1 MVNNRRGV
9 VEGLPSPSTIKVHVR
24 MCSELLNLVVR
35 VSEIIPEIE
44 EARPRASG
52 MEALCS
58 LNNGVDK
65 AKSLLQHCAESS
77 ILYLSLTGDA
87 ILSRCNKLKN
97 LLEHSLGLILNMVPL
112 VLAAKISGIII
123 AIRNAVFYL
132 EPNEEEAGKV
142 LNELVHR
149 YGSSNDS
156 KEEFALSSIRFVCSR
171 LHISSKRDLAIERR
185 SIRKLVDKSGEAER
199 SKRKILLLFLSI
211 LDKYRTIVGE

>member
-65 AKSLLQHCAESS
+65 AMSLLQHCCESS
-77 ILYLSLTGDA
+77 VLYLSLTGDA

-112 VLAAKISGIII
+112 VLAAKISGIILT
-123 AIRNAVFYL
+123 IRCAVFYL

-142 LNELVHR
+142 LKELVHR
-149 YGSSNDS
+149 YGSSTDS
-156 KEEFALSSIRFVCSR
+156 KEEFAFSSIRLVCSR

-185 SIRKLVDKSGEAER
+185 SIRKIR
-199 SKRKILLLFLSI
+199 R
-211 LDKYRTIVGE
+211 